1 MAGIFDKKQEVLD
14 FILTR
19 EGRELIHKNK
29 FKPVYYEFYD
39 SDVIYE
45 ADNGETQNSSKE
57 RIAEG
62 LYSKAIV
69 SIDQINA
76 LGGTIKNDNTNLL
89 KNPLGSYQIQNQSAP
104 AWQISFNGAPYLTGS
119 FSTSQKDVVRTT
131 TAGAIVSLG
140 TLKDVNTY
148 EERIPQ
154 FYVNVDYKLYQYV
167 YEIVEGPEDQETTS
181 SITQLYF
188 DERNKDLFL
197 AIDEINAYEDWEPR
211 DFEIEIFKVVENKN
225 KTDPYT
231 LDRLYFDEQ
240 DFESDNSVN
249 KYFNVLFDEEAR
261 FENNFKEKNIY
272 AEISA
277 DPEEIC
283 ET

>member
-19 EGRELIHKNK
+19 EGRELIHNNK

-39 SDVIYE
+39 SDIIYE
-45 ADNGETQNSSKE
+45 ADNNETQNASKE
-57 RIAEG
+57 RIKEG
-62 LYSKAIV
+62 LYSKAIP

-89 KNPLGSYQIQNQSAP
+89 KNPLGSYQIQNQNAP
-104 AWQISFNGAPYLTGS
+104 AWQIAFNEAPYLTGS
-119 FSTSQKDVVRTT
+119 FSTSQREIVRTT
-131 TAGAIVSLG
+131 TAGNAVSSG
-140 TLKDVNTY
+140 TLKDVDTY

-154 FYVNVDYKLYQYV
+154 FYVNVDYKLYQYT
-167 YEIVEGPEDQETTS
+167 YEIVEGPKGQETTS

-188 DERNKDLFL
+188 DQRNKDLFITL
-197 AIDEINAYEDWEPR
+197 DEVNAFEDWEPR
-211 DFEIEIFKVVENKN
+211 EFEIEIFKIIENKN
-225 KTDPYT
+225 GAEPYT

-240 DFESDNSVN
+240 DFESANSVN

-261 FENNFKEKNIY
+261 FESNFKQKNIY
-272 AEISA
+272 QEISA

>member
-29 FKPVYYEFYD
+29 FKPTYYEFYD

-225 KTDPYT
+225 ETDPYT